1 MRLGVGQ
8 PILSQQIKALEQE
21 LGTELYHR
29 TGRGIVL
36 SEAGKILDL
45 HARGV
50 LETTAGARRAINTL
64 GSEPASSVVIG
75 MPPSVGAV
83 LTAPLV
89 RQFRDEFPRASLR
102 VGGFDFQSF
111 GSASSRTI
119 QSSIPARATG

>member
-8 PILSQQIKALEQE
+8 PILGRQIKALEQE

-36 SEAGKILDL
+36 CEAGKILDL

-119 QSSIPARATG
+119 QSSMPARAAG

>member
-8 PILSQQIKALEQE
+8 PILGRQIKALEQE

-29 TGRGIVL
+29 TGRGIAL
-36 SEAGKILDL
+36 CEAGKILEL

-50 LETTAGARRAINTL
+50 LDTTAGARRAINAP

-75 MPPSVGAV
+75 MPPSVGAI
-83 LTAPLV
+83 LPAPLV